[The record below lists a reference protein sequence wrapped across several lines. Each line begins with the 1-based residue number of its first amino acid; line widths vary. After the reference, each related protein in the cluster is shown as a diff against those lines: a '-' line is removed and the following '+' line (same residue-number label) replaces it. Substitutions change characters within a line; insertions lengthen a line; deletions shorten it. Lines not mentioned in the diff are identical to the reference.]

1 MLWGIG
7 ADGPLAAV
15 RRALERS
22 EVPFAFIDQHAL
34 VDSAMTLTCDGTA
47 GGTLRSPNG
56 DVRLDEVT
64 AAFLRPY
71 DPRRILRE
79 QGLDAGSCTWQV
91 ALEYE
96 DLLSCWSE
104 ITTAL
109 VVNRPSAMASN
120 NSKPYQTRLVEQH
133 GFAVPETLLTT
144 DVDAV
149 ADFRSRHQVIYKSMS
164 GIRSIVSRIRDDDVV
179 RLGDIANCPTQF
191 QRYVQ
196 GTDVRVHVIGDEIFA
211 CEVRSDADDYRYPQE
226 PSNIADVTTLALP
239 NDIRERCGR
248 LATALRLP
256 LAGIDLRRTQQGEW
270 YCFEV
275 NPSPG
280 FTFFEDAT
288 GQPIA
293 DAVGRLLASP
303 ARESATR
310 NAVDETPTVCDTQL
324 TRRDDLS

>member
-64 AAFLRPY
+64 AVFLRPY

-104 ITTAL
+104 ITSAL
-109 VVNRPSAMASN
+109 VINRPSAMASN
-120 NSKPYQTRLVEQH
+120 NSKPYQMRLIEQH
-133 GFAVPETLLTT
+133 GFGVPKTLITT
-144 DVDAV
+144 DAEAV
-149 ADFRSRHQVIYKSMS
+149 LQFARSDQLIYKSMS
-164 GIRSIVSRIRDDDVV
+164 GVRSIVSRLRD
-179 RLGDIANCPTQF
+179 
-191 QRYVQ
+191 
-196 GTDVRVHVIGDEIFA
+196 
-211 CEVRSDADDYRYPQE
+211 
-226 PSNIADVTTLALP
+226 
-239 NDIRERCGR
+239 
-248 LATALRLP
+248 
-256 LAGIDLRRTQQGEW
+256 
-270 YCFEV
+270 
-275 NPSPG
+275 
-280 FTFFEDAT
+280 EDN
-288 GQPIA
+288 
-293 DAVGRLLASP
+293 V
-303 ARESATR
+303 
-310 NAVDETPTVCDTQL
+310 
-324 TRRDDLS
+324 